1 MVPEG
6 MQELNGCVPG
16 SPGYKYCM
24 RINEDYMDV
33 IDRDEI
39 INSDLSMNINDNVVW
54 LLNGQ
59 PTNIDFN
66 LIYEPIYKVKTREEL

>member
-1 MVPEG
+1 MNDG
-6 MQELNGCVPG
+6 RPG
-16 SPGYKYCM
+16 TLEFNKYHM

-39 INSDLSMNINDNVVW
+39 INNDLSLNINDNVDW

>member
-1 MVPEG
+1 MC
-6 MQELNGCVPG
+6 ELLDQKH
-16 SPGYKYCM
+16 KYNM

-39 INSDLSMNINDNVVW
+39 INNDLSLNINDNVDW

>member
-1 MVPEG
+1 MR
-6 MQELNGCVPG
+6 ELNGGVPG
-16 SPGYKYCM
+16 SLCYKYCM
-24 RINEDYMDV
+24 RINEDYIDV